1 MQFEQGPVGPATYCQ
16 SGQHGVAFT
25 GLKGVAISDAWPRAD
40 VEALD
45 RLARWLPWP
54 AVGRCGACRLAHG
67 ALEVVRSTRLGSR
80 PARASPGPIMPPA
93 ALSVSSTSHT
103 SKTVKPL
110 SLIRKALPPQPK
122 WTLDRGILAPCA
134 CCLQRVANQRGPPSF
149 VSRAE
154 RLGVPE
160 RSEVSSVRAECV
172 CARPRTTRSELAR
185 QSRTL
190 TSRWRK
196 ALASGS

>member
-67 ALEVVRSTRLGSR
+67 ALEVVIDALGLKTRSG
-80 PARASPGPIMPPA
+80 
-93 ALSVSSTSHT
+93 
-103 SKTVKPL
+103 
-110 SLIRKALPPQPK
+110 
-122 WTLDRGILAPCA
+122 
-134 CCLQRVANQRGPPSF
+134 
-149 VSRAE
+149 E
-154 RLGVPE
+154 
-160 RSEVSSVRAECV
+160 
-172 CARPRTTRSELAR
+172 PRTDNAACGFEAR
-185 QSRTL
+185 FDFPYVEDGEAVVPYSQGVT
-190 TSRWRK
+190 T
-196 ALASGS
+196 

>member
-93 ALSVSSTSHT
+93 ALKTRFDFPYVEDGEAVVPYSQGVTTSAQVDT
-103 SKTVKPL
+103 RPG
-110 SLIRKALPPQPK
+110 
-122 WTLDRGILAPCA
+122 DRAVRAA
-134 CCLQRVANQRGPPSF
+134 CSGLRTK
-149 VSRAE
+149 
-154 RLGVPE
+154 GVPL
-160 RSEVSSVRAECV
+160 VRL
-172 CARPRTTRSELAR
+172 PS
-185 QSRTL
+185 
-190 TSRWRK
+190 
-196 ALASGS
+196 